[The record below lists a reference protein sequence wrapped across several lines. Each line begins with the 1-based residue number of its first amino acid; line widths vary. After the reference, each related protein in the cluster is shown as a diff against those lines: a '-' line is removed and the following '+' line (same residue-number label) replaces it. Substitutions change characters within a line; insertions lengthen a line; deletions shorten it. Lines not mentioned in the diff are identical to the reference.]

1 MAPKPALLAHC
12 VFMSTTKA
20 KILSVGTS
28 NPPNRY
34 SQRDILDLFRVA
46 NPTVRAMFQ
55 ASHIEGRHL
64 VLPEPDAEGIPR
76 EDQESLLRK
85 HRKWSLTLAR
95 EAIAKAIEPQG
106 LKPADI
112 DYLCCI
118 TSTGLMLPGLTAM
131 FIKHLGFRVD
141 CHRADIVGMGCNAGL
156 NGLNPTA
163 NWCAANPGRNAL
175 MVCCEVN
182 SALYV
187 YDDAIT
193 TGVVN
198 SLFGDGCAA
207 VLLRGEAP
215 DENPVPQIM
224 DFYSHIIPDA
234 WGAMRYD
241 WQSQHGKFG
250 FYLDRD
256 VPYVLGIHAET
267 PINGLLGRNHLKR
280 RDIDHWI
287 IHSGGKKVI
296 DAIKY
301 NIGITAHD
309 VRHTVDILRQFGNLG
324 SGSFLF
330 SYQRLLNEGAVRP
343 GDRGVMMTMGPGST
357 IETALLQW

>member
-1 MAPKPALLAHC
+1 
-12 VFMSTTKA
+12 MSSTHA
-20 KILSVGTS
+20 RILSVGTS

-34 SQRDILDLFRVA
+34 SQSDILDLFRVA
-46 NPTVRAMFQ
+46 NPTVRNMFK

-64 VLPEPDAEGIPR
+64 VLPEPTEDGIPR
-76 EDQESLLRK
+76 EDQTALLRK
-85 HRKWSLTLAR
+85 HRVWSLKLAE
-95 EAIAKAIEPQG
+95 EAVRKALEPQG
-106 LKPADI
+106 IGTKDI

-118 TSTGLMLPGLTAM
+118 TSTGMMLPGLTAM

-141 CHRADIVGMGCNAGL
+141 CHRTDVVGMGCNAGL

-175 MVCCEVN
+175 MICCEVN

-187 YDDAIT
+187 YDDEIT

-207 VLLRGEAP
+207 VLLRCEPP
-215 DENPVPQIM
+215 DDTMAPQIT
-224 DFYSHIIPDA
+224 DFYSHIIPEA

-241 WQSQHGKFG
+241 WDAHHGKFA
-250 FYLDRD
+250 FYLDRE

-267 PINGLLGRNHLKR
+267 PINGLLERNGLKR
-280 RDIDHWI
+280 RDIDHWL

-301 NIGITAHD
+301 NIGITEHD
-309 VRHTVDILRQFGNLG
+309 VRHTVNILRNYGNLG

-330 SYQRLLNEGAVRP
+330 SYQRLLNEGTVKP

-357 IETALLQW
+357 IETALLSW